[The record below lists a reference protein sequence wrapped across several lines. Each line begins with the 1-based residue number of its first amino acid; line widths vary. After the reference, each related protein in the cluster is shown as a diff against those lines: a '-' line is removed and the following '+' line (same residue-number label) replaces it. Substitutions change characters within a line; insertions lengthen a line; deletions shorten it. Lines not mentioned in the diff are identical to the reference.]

1 MIHRTITDSIIR
13 LAGKYPVITITGPR
27 QSGKTTLVKSIFPE
41 HKYVTM
47 ENQIVRDRAMND
59 PASFFSP
66 ETGKMILDEVQHVPQ
81 LLSYIQEITDKNQIN
96 GQFILTGSQS
106 LLLSEKVS
114 QSLAGR
120 TAVLKLLPFGLEELS
135 PIQDF
140 KGMTYE
146 EWMFTG
152 FYPRMFDQNIQP
164 GDFFPY
170 YFETYVQRD
179 VRLIQNIRDL
189 NQFTNFVRLCAGRT
203 GQLLDYSSL
212 AKDAGISVNTAKG
225 WISLLE
231 ATYILFLIHPY
242 YHNFSKRI
250 IKSPKL
256 YFTDTG
262 LASFLLNIR
271 DPEQMKTHYL
281 KGSLFENMMIMEMIK
296 HRYNLAQPANI
307 WFYRDNNKNEID
319 CIYEGTDLTLIEIKS
334 ARTFS
339 TEKEKSLRFIDN
351 ISKSQPVKKVIVYG
365 GDESF
370 SYLGYNVISWK
381 EILSVFDQ

>member
-1 MIHRTITDSIIR
+1 MIHRAITDNIIR
-13 LAGKYPVITITGPR
+13 LAGKYPVITIIGPR
-27 QSGKTTLVKSIFPE
+27 QSGKTTLVKSIFPG
-41 HKYVTM
+41 HQYLTM
-47 ENQIVRDRAMND
+47 ENQVVRERAMND

-66 ETGKMILDEVQHVPQ
+66 ETGKMIIDEVQNVPQ

-106 LLLSEKVS
+106 LLLSEKIS

-135 PIQDF
+135 QF
-140 KGMTYE
+140 TQLKGRPYE

-152 FYPRMFDQNIQP
+152 FYPRMFDHHIQP
-164 GDFFPY
+164 GDFFPF

-179 VRLIQNIRDL
+179 VRQIRNIQDL
-189 NQFTNFVRLCAGRT
+189 NQFANFVRLCAGRI

-231 ATYILFLIHPY
+231 ATYILFLIQPY

-256 YFTDTG
+256 FFTDTG
-262 LASFLLNIR
+262 LASFLLNIH

-281 KGSLFENMMIMEMIK
+281 KGSLFENMMIMEMVK
-296 HRYNLAQPANI
+296 HRYNQAQPPNL

-319 CIYEGTDLTLIEIKS
+319 CIYEGIDLVFLEIKS

-339 TEKEKSLRFIDN
+339 TEKEKVLRFMDN
-351 ISKSQPVKKVIVYG
+351 ISKGLPIKKVIVYG

-370 SYLGYNVISWK
+370 SYLGYKVLSWN
-381 EILSVFDQ
+381 EVLSVFDQ

>member
-1 MIHRTITDSIIR
+1 MIHRAITDNIIR

-27 QSGKTTLVKSIFPE
+27 QSGKTTLVKTIFPD
-41 HKYVTM
+41 HQYVTM
-47 ENQIVRDRAMND
+47 ENQLVRDRAMND
-59 PASFFSP
+59 PGSFFSP
-66 ETGKMILDEVQHVPQ
+66 ETGKMIIDEVQNVPQ
-81 LLSYIQEITDKNQIN
+81 LLSYIQEITDRNQIN

-106 LLLSEKVS
+106 LLLSEKIS

-120 TAVLKLLPFGLEELS
+120 TAVLKLLPFGLDELS
-135 PIQDF
+135 SIREL
-140 KGMTYE
+140 KGKTYE
-146 EWMFTG
+146 EWMLTG
-152 FYPRMFDQNIQP
+152 FYPRMFDQNIEP
-164 GDFFPY
+164 GDFFPF

-179 VRLIQNIRDL
+179 VRQIQNIRDL
-189 NQFTNFVRLCAGRT
+189 NQFANFVKLCAGRI

-231 ATYILFLIHPY
+231 ATYVLFLIHPY

-271 DPEQMKTHYL
+271 DQEQMKTHYL
-281 KGSLFENMMIMEMIK
+281 KGSLFENMMIMEMVK
-296 HRYNLAQPANI
+296 YRYNLAQPANL

-319 CIYEGTDLTLIEIKS
+319 CIYEGTDLTFIEIKS

-339 TEKEKSLRFIDN
+339 TEKEKSLRFMDN
-351 ISKSQPVKKVIVYG
+351 ISKGQSIHKVIVYG

-370 SYLGYNVISWK
+370 AYLGYKVTSWK
-381 EILSVFDQ
+381 AVLSVFDQ